1 MTDSEVHVPG
11 PQAPVREDGAQEH
24 GSEFVRRL
32 RLTADSAEGRG
43 IRFYRSPTDFSD
55 ASYAE
60 LDTDARARAVELSRA
75 GLAPGDV
82 AILAFEPGLPFVRAL
97 LACLYAGVA
106 AAPVPITAMR
116 NADAVRQRLL
126 AILQD
131 AGAKA
136 VLTETGALDGL
147 GLQGETSIA
156 DAVVIPVDGP
166 SSASPGDWSM
176 PAIDESAL
184 AILQY
189 TSGST
194 GLPKGVMVSH
204 GNLYANQQAIG
215 GVVGM
220 TADSVAVGWLPHY
233 HDMGLI
239 GQILQ
244 PIFVGAS
251 LRMTSPSQFLR
262 RPVLWLRLISEHRA
276 THTVGP
282 DFAFALCS
290 RLVTDEQLAEL
301 DLSSLKTVITGAEP
315 VRIATLEAFTARFAP
330 AGFRGEAFVPAF
342 GMAET
347 TLLITAHRDGVPP
360 RAIVVSAEA
369 LERDEI
375 APATGGERSAQL
387 VPCGAPGAGMDIAI
401 VDPATATELR
411 DGRIGEIWVRGT
423 SVAQGYWRRPEQTAD
438 DFGATLAGFSDEVYL
453 RTGDLGAMIDG
464 ELVITGRLKD
474 LIIVRGRNIYPQDLE
489 HSAAALLGTGCL
501 SAAFERPG
509 AAPEVGIVAEVEPS
523 ATAEEL
529 DALTAALRSR
539 VGGEFTLPALGVAL
553 IRKGTLPRTTSGKVQ
568 RALTRRLLHEQRLQ
582 LVHLDGFEAVPA

>member
-11 PQAPVREDGAQEH
+11 AEVPTREGGAPER

-32 RLTADSAEGRG
+32 RLTAATAEGRG
-43 IRFYRSPTDFSD
+43 IRFYRSPTDFSE
-55 ASYAE
+55 ATYAE
-60 LDTDARARAVELSRA
+60 LDADARARAVELAGA
-75 GLAPGDV
+75 GLVPGDV

-116 NADAVRQRLL
+116 NADAVRQRLF

-147 GLQGETSIA
+147 GLAGETSIA

-166 SSASPGDWSM
+166 ASAAADEWRM
-176 PAIDESAL
+176 PDIDESAL

-215 GVVGM
+215 GIVGL
-220 TADSVAVGWLPHY
+220 TPDSVAVGWLPHY

-244 PIFVGAS
+244 PIFAGAS
-251 LRMTSPSQFLR
+251 LHMTSPSQFLR
-262 RPVLWLRLISEHRA
+262 RPVLWLRLITEHRA

-290 RLVTDEQLAEL
+290 RLVTDDQLAEL

-315 VRIATLEAFTARFAP
+315 VRIDTLEAFTARFAP

-347 TLLITAHRDGVPP
+347 TLLITAHRDSVPP
-360 RAIVVSAEA
+360 RAIVVSADA

-375 APATGGERSAQL
+375 APATDGERSAQL
-387 VPCGAPGAGMDIAI
+387 VPCGAPGAGMEIAI

-423 SVAQGYWRRPEQTAD
+423 SVTQGYWRRPEQTAT
-438 DFGATLAGFSDEVYL
+438 DFGATLAGVPDEVYL

-489 HSAAALLGTGCL
+489 HSAAELLGTGCL

-509 AAPEVGIVAEVEPS
+509 SAPEVGIVAEVEPS
-523 ATAEEL
+523 TTPEEL
-529 DALTAALRSR
+529 DALTRALRAR
-539 VGGEFTLPALGVAL
+539 VGEEFTLPALGVAL

-582 LVHLDGFEAVPA
+582 LVHLDGFEAGRS

>member
-1 MTDSEVHVPG
+1 MTESEVHVPRAE
-11 PQAPVREDGAQEH
+11 APAREGGAPEA

-32 RLTADSAEGRG
+32 RRTATTAGGRG
-43 IRFYRSPTDFSD
+43 IRFYRSPADFSE
-55 ASYAE
+55 ASYAD
-60 LDTDARARAVELSRA
+60 LDADARARAVELAGA
-75 GLAPGDV
+75 GLVPGDV

-116 NADAVRQRLL
+116 NADAVRHRLL

-147 GLQGETSIA
+147 GLAGETSIA

-166 SSASPGDWSM
+166 SEAPADDWSM
-176 PAIDESAL
+176 PGIDESAL

-215 GVVGM
+215 GIVGM

-244 PIFVGAS
+244 PIFTGAK
-251 LRMTSPSQFLR
+251 LVMTSPSQFLR
-262 RPVLWLRLISEHRA
+262 RPVLWLRLITEHRA

-301 DLSSLKTVITGAEP
+301 DLSTLKTVITGAEP
-315 VRIATLEAFTARFAP
+315 VRIDTLDAFTARFAP

-347 TLLITAHRDGVPP
+347 TLLITAHRDAAPP
-360 RAIVVSAEA
+360 RAVVVSAEA
-369 LERDEI
+369 LERDELV
-375 APATGGERSAQL
+375 PAAGGERSAHL
-387 VPCGAPGAGMDIAI
+387 VPCGAPGAGMEIAI
-401 VDPATATELR
+401 VDPATATEVR

-423 SVAQGYWRRPEQTAD
+423 SVAQGYWRRPEQTAE
-438 DFGATLAGFSDEVYL
+438 DFGASLAGVPDEVYL
-453 RTGDLGAMIDG
+453 RTGDLGAMVDG

-489 HSAAALLGTGCL
+489 HSASALLGTGCL

-509 AAPEVGIVAEVEPS
+509 AAPEVGIVAEVDPS
-523 ATAEEL
+523 ATADDL
-529 DALTAALRSR
+529 DALVAALRSR
-539 VGGEFTLPALGVAL
+539 VAAEFTLPALGVAL

-568 RALTRRLLHEQRLQ
+568 RGLTRRLLHEQRLQ

>member
-11 PQAPVREDGAQEH
+11 AEVPTREGGAPER

-32 RLTADSAEGRG
+32 RLTAATAEGRG
-43 IRFYRSPTDFSD
+43 IRFYRSPTDFSE
-55 ASYAE
+55 ATYAE
-60 LDTDARARAVELSRA
+60 LDADARARAVELAGA
-75 GLAPGDV
+75 GLVPGDV

-116 NADAVRQRLL
+116 NADAVRQRLF

-147 GLQGETSIA
+147 GLAGETSIA

-166 SSASPGDWSM
+166 ASGSADEWRM
-176 PAIDESAL
+176 PDIDESAL

-215 GVVGM
+215 GIVGL
-220 TADSVAVGWLPHY
+220 TPDSVAVGWLPHY

-244 PIFVGAS
+244 PIFAGAS
-251 LRMTSPSQFLR
+251 LHMTSPSQFLR
-262 RPVLWLRLISEHRA
+262 RPVLWLRLITEHRA

-290 RLVTDEQLAEL
+290 RLVTDDQLAEL

-315 VRIATLEAFTARFAP
+315 VRIDTLEAFTARFAP

-347 TLLITAHRDGVPP
+347 TLLITAHRDSVPP
-360 RAIVVSAEA
+360 RAIVVSADA

-375 APATGGERSAQL
+375 APATDGERSAQL
-387 VPCGAPGAGMDIAI
+387 VPCGAPGAGMEIAI

-423 SVAQGYWRRPEQTAD
+423 SVTQGYWRRPEQTAT
-438 DFGATLAGFSDEVYL
+438 DFGATLAGVPDEVYL

-489 HSAAALLGTGCL
+489 HSAAELLGTGCL

-523 ATAEEL
+523 TTPEEL
-529 DALTAALRSR
+529 DALTRALRAR
-539 VGGEFTLPALGVAL
+539 VGEEFTLPALGVAL

-582 LVHLDGFEAVPA
+582 LVHLDGFEAVRS

>member
-1 MTDSEVHVPG
+1 MTEIEVHVPG
-11 PQAPVREDGAQEH
+11 AEAPTREGGAPQR

-32 RLTADSAEGRG
+32 RLTATTAEGRG
-43 IRFYRSPTDFSD
+43 IRFYRSPTDFTE
-55 ASYAE
+55 ATYAE
-60 LDTDARARAVELSRA
+60 LDADARARAVELGRA

-136 VLTETGALDGL
+136 VLTETGALGGL
-147 GLQGETSIA
+147 GLADETSIA
-156 DAVVIPVDGP
+156 DAVVIAVDGP
-166 SSASPGDWSM
+166 SSASPDDWSM
-176 PAIDESAL
+176 PDIAESSL

-204 GNLYANQQAIG
+204 GNLYANQHAIG
-215 GVVGM
+215 GVVGL

-244 PIFVGAS
+244 PIFAGAS
-251 LRMTSPSQFLR
+251 LHMTSPSQFLR
-262 RPVLWLRLISEHRA
+262 RPVLWLRLITEHKA

-301 DLSSLKTVITGAEP
+301 DLSSLETVITGAEP
-315 VRIATLEAFTARFAP
+315 VRIDTLDAFTTRFAP

-347 TLLITAHRDGVPP
+347 TLLVTAHRDAVPP
-360 RAIVVSAEA
+360 RAVVVSADA

-375 APATGGERSAQL
+375 APAADGERSARL
-387 VPCGAPGAGMDIAI
+387 VPCGAPGRGMDIAI

-423 SVAQGYWRRPEQTAD
+423 SVTQGYWRRPEQTAE
-438 DFGATLAGFSDEVYL
+438 DFGATLAGTPDEVYL

-523 ATAEEL
+523 TTAEEL
-529 DALTAALRSR
+529 DALTAALRAR

-568 RALTRRLLHEQRLQ
+568 RALTRRLLHEHRLQ

>member
-1 MTDSEVHVPG
+1 MTESEVHVPRG
-11 PQAPVREDGAQEH
+11 VAPAREGGAAEI
-24 GSEFVRRL
+24 GTEFVRRL
-32 RLTADSAEGRG
+32 RRSSMDAAGRG
-43 IRFYRSPTDFSD
+43 IRFYRSPVDVAEVSYVDLD
-55 ASYAE
+55 A
-60 LDTDARARAVELSRA
+60 DARARAVELARA
-75 GLAPGDV
+75 GLVPGDV
-82 AILAFEPGLPFVRAL
+82 VILAFEPGLPFVRAL

-116 NADAVRQRLL
+116 NADAVHQRLL
-126 AILQD
+126 AILDD

-147 GLQGETSIA
+147 GLAGETSIA
-156 DAVVIPVDGP
+156 DAAVIAVDGP
-166 SSASPGDWSM
+166 AAASAEDWSM
-176 PAIDESAL
+176 PDIDESAL

-204 GNLYANQQAIG
+204 ANLYANQQAIG
-215 GVVGM
+215 DIVGL
-220 TADSVAVGWLPHY
+220 TAESVTVGWLPHY

-244 PIFVGAS
+244 PIFAGGT
-251 LRMTSPSQFLR
+251 LHMTSPSQFLR
-262 RPVLWLRLISEHRA
+262 RPVLWLRLISEHKA

-290 RLVTDEQLAEL
+290 RLVTDDQLAEL
-301 DLSSLKTVITGAEP
+301 DLSSLQTVITGAEP
-315 VRIATLEAFTARFAP
+315 VRMDTLDAFTARFAP

-347 TLLITAHRDGVPP
+347 TLLITAHRDTVPP
-360 RAIVVSAEA
+360 RAIVVSADA

-375 APATGGERSAQL
+375 APASPGERTAEL
-387 VPCGAPGAGMDIAI
+387 VPCGRPGAGMDIAI
-401 VDPATATELR
+401 VDPTAAVELR

-423 SVAQGYWRRPEQTAD
+423 SVTQGYWRRPDETAAE
-438 DFGATLAGFSDEVYL
+438 FGATLAGVADEVYL
-453 RTGDLGAMIDG
+453 RTGDLGAMVDG

-489 HSAAALLGTGCL
+489 HSAAELLGAGCL

-509 AAPEVGIVAEVEPS
+509 AAPEVGIVAEVDPS
-523 ATAEEL
+523 ATAEDL
-529 DALTAALRSR
+529 DALATALRAR
-539 VGGEFTLPALGVAL
+539 VATEFTLPALGVAL

-568 RALTRRLLHEQRLQ
+568 RALTRRLLHQQRLQ
-582 LVHLDGFEAVPA
+582 LVHLDGFETVPA

>member
-1 MTDSEVHVPG
+1 MTESEVHAPG
-11 PQAPVREDGAQEH
+11 AEAPAREGGAEDR

-32 RLTADSAEGRG
+32 RLTATTAEGRG
-43 IRFYRSPTDFSD
+43 IRFHRSPTDFTEATYAQLD
-55 ASYAE
+55 A
-60 LDTDARARAVELSRA
+60 DARARAVELTHA

-147 GLQGETSIA
+147 GLAGETSIA

-166 SSASPGDWSM
+166 SSTSPDDWTI
-176 PAIDESAL
+176 PDIDESAL

-204 GNLYANQQAIG
+204 GNLYANQHAIG

-244 PIFVGAS
+244 PIFAGAS
-251 LRMTSPSQFLR
+251 LHMTSPSQFLR

-290 RLVTDEQLAEL
+290 RLVTDDQLAEL
-301 DLSSLKTVITGAEP
+301 DLSSLETVITGAEP
-315 VRIATLEAFTARFAP
+315 VRIDTLDAFTARFAP

-347 TLLITAHRDGVPP
+347 TLLITAHRDSAPP
-360 RAIVVSAEA
+360 RAITVSAEA

-375 APATGGERSAQL
+375 APANDGERSAQL
-387 VPCGAPGAGMDIAI
+387 VPCGAPGAGMEIAI
-401 VDPATATELR
+401 VDPAEAVELR

-423 SVAQGYWRRPEQTAD
+423 SVTQGYWHRPEQTAE
-438 DFGATLAGFSDEVYL
+438 DFGATLAGVPDEVYL

-509 AAPEVGIVAEVEPS
+509 AAPEVGIVAEVEP
-523 ATAEEL
+523 ATTAEEL
-529 DALTAALRSR
+529 DALTAALRAR